1 MNQEQETTGPGI
13 VVLSSS
19 LQVLHMNRRAMA
31 LLTQLEHTGQSI
43 GTEWA
48 VTAPL
53 HQHCQ
58 DIIETLQAR
67 LGSNNWEQF
76 QQYRTIGDSTHTIL
90 LKGFG
95 LPDQRGLPHSRI
107 VMLLSPHTPAVD
119 AGNQQKGVP
128 AIIAR
133 IPPEQSHGV
142 WPIACRSIHSG
153 CLAVASMKIVPFLRD
168 TIQRHSCRKHRRLV
182 NLTSCW

>member
-1 MNQEQETTGPGI
+1 MKEGAIAVNQEQETTGPGI

-31 LLTQLEHTGQSI
+31 LLTQLERTGQSI

-48 VTAPL
+48 LTEPL

-58 DIIETLQAR
+58 DIFETLQSR
-67 LGSNNWEQF
+67 LGASNWEQF
-76 QQYRTIGDSTHTIL
+76 QQYRMIGNSTNTIL

-107 VMLLSPHTPAVD
+107 VILLSPHSP
-119 AGNQQKGVP
+119 
-128 AIIAR
+128 
-133 IPPEQSHGV
+133 
-142 WPIACRSIHSG
+142 
-153 CLAVASMKIVPFLRD
+153 ASMPGI
-168 TIQRHSCRKHRRLV
+168 SRRE
-182 NLTSCW
+182 SPEEISESDHFGADSSRAIGM

>member
-31 LLTQLEHTGQSI
+31 LLTQLERTGQSI

-48 VTAPL
+48 LTAPL

-67 LGSNNWEQF
+67 LGANNWEQF
-76 QQYRTIGDSTHTIL
+76 QQYRMIGNSTNTIL

-95 LPDQRGLPHSRI
+95 LPDQQGPAPFQDCDTA
-107 VMLLSPHTPAVD
+107 LSAFPSVD
-119 AGNQQKGVP
+119 AGNQQRG
-128 AIIAR
+128 
-133 IPPEQSHGV
+133 IPGRDLRE
-142 WPIACRSIHSG
+142 R
-153 CLAVASMKIVPFLRD
+153 PFRY
-168 TIQRHSCRKHRRLV
+168 
-182 NLTSCW
+182 